1 MKCRECGDEIYEYED
16 GLCWYCEEDEKEPDI
31 GSGSSIG
38 QNPGLSRQWLRVRV
52 PSTPPLNISYN
63 LNIYI

>member
-52 PSTPPLNISYN
+52 PVRSAT
-63 LNIYI
+63 

>member
-38 QNPGLSRQWLRVRV
+38 
-52 PSTPPLNISYN
+52 
-63 LNIYI
+63 